1 MEASMTFD
9 GRTVVVTGSARGI
22 GQSVAK
28 SYADHGANVVLADL
42 NDDGQRNAD
51 AIRQRGGRAL
61 FVHSDLRQEGDV
73 IGLMNQAVAQF
84 GAIDVLINNAGFT
97 RFKSP
102 YELTVAEWDDVLN
115 THLRGMFLCAREAA
129 KAMREGNRGG
139 AIVNIASTR
148 ALMSEPGAEA
158 YAAAKG
164 GIVAL
169 THALAISLGP
179 DRIRVNCVSPGWIR
193 TSSYETLREVD
204 HRQHP
209 AGRVGK
215 PEDIALACLYLTDP
229 ANDFVTGVN
238 LVVDGGMT
246 RKMVYEE

>member
-1 MEASMTFD
+1 MRFD
-9 GRTVVVTGSARGI
+9 DRTVVVTGSARGI
-22 GQSVAK
+22 GHTVAK
-28 SYADHGANVVLADL
+28 VYADHGANVVLADL
-42 NDDGQRNAD
+42 NDDGERNAD
-51 AIRQRGGRAL
+51 AIRHGGGKAV
-61 FVHSDLRQEGDV
+61 FVRSDLRQEGDV
-73 IGLMNQAVAQF
+73 IDLMKRAVAQF

-97 RFKSP
+97 QFKSP
-102 YELTVAEWDDVLN
+102 CELTVAEWDDVLN

-129 KAMREGNRGG
+129 KAMRARRGG
-139 AIVNIASTR
+139 AIVNVASTR

-193 TSSYETLREVD
+193 TSSYESLREVD
-204 HRQHP
+204 HQQHP

-229 ANDFVTGVN
+229 ANDFVTGAN